1 MTYQQTIDYL
11 FHHLPMYSRIG
22 AAAFKKDLTNT
33 IQLCEAL
40 GNPHTKFKSIH
51 VAGTNGKGSTS
62 HMLAAI
68 LQTAG
73 YKTGL
78 YTSPHLKDFRERIK
92 VNGKMVSESFVIDFT
107 ERIKPL
113 IESIEPS
120 FFEITVAMAFEYFAE
135 QQVDVAVVEV
145 GLGGR
150 LDSTNIITPELSVI
164 TNIGWDHMNMLG
176 DTLEKIAGE
185 KAGIIKPYIP
195 VVIGETTKETKDVF
209 IAKARECN
217 APISFADQK
226 RMAADWKYEHN
237 LLNVEVAT
245 KGKEDHQH
253 YQLDLS
259 GEYQTKNLL
268 TALEAVSQLRLKGWN
283 IDEVVIKKASS
294 QTKKINGLHGRWEII
309 HQHPT
314 IVLDVGHNADG
325 IKQIVR
331 QLENIDAPYV
341 HIILGMVKDK
351 DVNAV
356 LELLPKEASYYFTK
370 AQIPRALPEEELMQ
384 KASNAEL
391 KGETYTEVNIAL
403 KAAMAKA
410 KKEDLILVCGSVFLV
425 GEVEISFGR

>member
-1 MTYQQTIDYL
+1 
-11 FHHLPMYSRIG
+11 
-22 AAAFKKDLTNT
+22 
-33 IQLCEAL
+33 
-40 GNPHTKFKSIH
+40 
-51 VAGTNGKGSTS
+51 
-62 HMLAAI
+62 
-68 LQTAG
+68 
-73 YKTGL
+73 
-78 YTSPHLKDFRERIK
+78 
-92 VNGKMVSESFVIDFT
+92 
-107 ERIKPL
+107 
-113 IESIEPS
+113 
-120 FFEITVAMAFEYFAE
+120 
-135 QQVDVAVVEV
+135 
-145 GLGGR
+145 
-150 LDSTNIITPELSVI
+150 
-164 TNIGWDHMNMLG
+164 
-176 DTLEKIAGE
+176 
-185 KAGIIKPYIP
+185 
-195 VVIGETTKETKDVF
+195 
-209 IAKARECN
+209 
-217 APISFADQK
+217 
-226 RMAADWKYEHN
+226 
-237 LLNVEVAT
+237 
-245 KGKEDHQH
+245 
-253 YQLDLS
+253 
-259 GEYQTKNLL
+259 
-268 TALEAVSQLRLKGWN
+268 LKGWN